1 MFIKNL
7 QLTLYLIETAHF
19 SSKIGNKT
27 GCPLPPLHSYS
38 AVNGSLENTKGQ
50 EKKCLCIEKWRNQ
63 SLCFQDDTT
72 LYVKNAKESIKNSW
86 SCD

>member
-7 QLTLYLIETAHF
+7 QLTLYLIETSHF

-27 GCPLPPLHSYS
+27 GCSLPALHSYS
-38 AVNGSLENTKGQ
+38 AVYGSLENTKGQ
-50 EKKCLCIEKWRNQ
+50 EKKCLCIEKRRHQ

-72 LYVKNAKESIKNSW
+72 VYVNNAKESMKNS
-86 SCD
+86 